1 MQKPE
6 ADYIKGI
13 SPAIAIEQKV
23 NTHNPRSTVGTSSEI
38 YEYLKLLFA
47 RIGKTYSPIS
57 GQEVKQHSVTD
68 VVDFIESIPEGIPV
82 IIGSEIEQNTGRNL
96 SDQLQILR
104 QQGFTRLF
112 QNGKII
118 KLDDLL
124 NQIQAVGDLT
134 CEKSIHKTQ
143 DLPPQLQIVIDRL
156 TVDANDKDQRS
167 RLADSVQSAFLKDM
181 GNALCIYLMQ
191 INMKRKCF
199 PTVSK
204 QMGLSLKSPLRTS
217 LALIILM
224 EPVEHVKVLGM

>member
-134 CEKSIHKTQ
+134 CEKSK
-143 DLPPQLQIVIDRL
+143 
-156 TVDANDKDQRS
+156 
-167 RLADSVQSAFLKDM
+167 F
-181 GNALCIYLMQ
+181 
-191 INMKRKCF
+191 
-199 PTVSK
+199 
-204 QMGLSLKSPLRTS
+204 
-217 LALIILM
+217 
-224 EPVEHVKVLGM
+224 